1 MNPQQQTPNVQP
13 GNNDFLA
20 AVGNARPDQL
30 DVTSTR
36 SGDVQMN
43 VVNAVN
49 ANGIVSGRKV
59 VDFIWQRVAICAMV
73 IGGGLLIAII
83 AMLFFINSL
92 SVSDTKARTERE
104 HAEKQLNEIYSTLGV
119 EDQSGAIKTI
129 TRDEYLDG
137 SDLKQIKTLLNQKF
151 GTVSTIDY
159 NAEKVNIVKAN
170 KVYRVAG
177 VQISN
182 AAGKTKVYLYSKVAD
197 GVWKI
202 ANYNAADEVNPCQNS
217 SDEEKE
223 ALQPIVKCPKIAE

>member
-92 SVSDTKARTERE
+92 SVSDTKARTERG

-129 TRDEYLDG
+129 RATNIWMAVILSRLRLCSTRSSVPFRPLITM
-137 SDLKQIKTLLNQKF
+137 LRRL
-151 GTVSTIDY
+151 
-159 NAEKVNIVKAN
+159 
-170 KVYRVAG
+170 
-177 VQISN
+177 IS
-182 AAGKTKVYLYSKVAD
+182 
-197 GVWKI
+197 
-202 ANYNAADEVNPCQNS
+202 
-217 SDEEKE
+217 
-223 ALQPIVKCPKIAE
+223 